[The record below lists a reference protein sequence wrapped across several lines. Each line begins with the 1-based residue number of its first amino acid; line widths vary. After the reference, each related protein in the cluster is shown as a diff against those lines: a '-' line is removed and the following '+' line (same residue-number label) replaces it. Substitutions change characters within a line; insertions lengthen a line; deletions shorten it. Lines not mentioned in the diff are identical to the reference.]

1 MFFVKISYFVD
12 IRDTGQKCAIIA
24 VSQLGEKLE
33 KQQEENRGECKWGII
48 ILQMAALSKS
58 DASVKRVMLELGRA
72 RLILRKRQ
80 GHGSPDLTYVLV

>member
-33 KQQEENRGECKWGII
+33 KQQEENRGDVNG
-48 ILQMAALSKS
+48 A
-58 DASVKRVMLELGRA
+58 
-72 RLILRKRQ
+72 
-80 GHGSPDLTYVLV
+80 